1 MCSLLDI
8 NSLKM
13 FIASADFEKIEKENS
28 SNASFLFF
36 SFWLLGTS
44 KRGKSSI
51 SDSHN
56 SQITEFEEEKCL
68 SKDPTL
74 YHPLNIQD
82 TAQGIDYTL
91 KEYNTLFK
99 QFEKSTSPSIEEWTR
114 VASMALTMKK
124 LIKKQS
130 KDYNFEYRL
139 YSKPGAPDSKK
150 RIES

>member
-1 MCSLLDI
+1 MEKLSNQEETRPDI

-13 FIASADFEKIEKENS
+13 FIASADLEKIEKENS

-44 KRGKSSI
+44 KCGKSSI

-74 YHPLNIQD
+74 YHPHSRNTTHFLNN
-82 TAQGIDYTL
+82 L
-91 KEYNTLFK
+91 KN
-99 QFEKSTSPSIEEWTR
+99 QPHH
-114 VASMALTMKK
+114 
-124 LIKKQS
+124 
-130 KDYNFEYRL
+130 
-139 YSKPGAPDSKK
+139 P
-150 RIES
+150 